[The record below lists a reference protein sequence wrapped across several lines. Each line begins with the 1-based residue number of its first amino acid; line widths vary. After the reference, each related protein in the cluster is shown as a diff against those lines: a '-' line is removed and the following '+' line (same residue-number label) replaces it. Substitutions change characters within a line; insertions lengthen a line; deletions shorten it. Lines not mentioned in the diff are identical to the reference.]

1 MVIAHSLPEIRRRDV
16 VGFAALP
23 PDMWKVRGPQRGNP
37 AGVPISDLP
46 EMPPFFSWGY
56 APNSGR
62 SPIELEATDTVGQS
76 RHRTSSG
83 RAARTKHLL
92 GKSIL
97 CLLFMLVVV
106 IEPLRAR
113 SVVAPDNSLR
123 VFLLEAKQLQS
134 TKQRIHDG
142 DKTLAPAW
150 SKLERDAQKALTV
163 GPFSVTSKEA
173 TPPSGDKHDYMS
185 QAPYFWPDP
194 NKPNGLPYIRRDG
207 ERNPEINKI
216 TDHRSLDQLE
226 SSVETL
232 ALAYYFKGDEAYAA
246 KATQLLRAFFLDPAT
261 RMNPNLQYAQ
271 FIPGVNTGRGIGLIE
286 TRSLTQVVD
295 AIGLL
300 AGSKA
305 WTETDQRGLED
316 WFGKFLRWMRES
328 KNGRDEAA
336 AKNNHGTY
344 YDVQVVSFALFLGKK
359 DYAAEVVQAARQKR
373 IATQVEPDGR
383 QPLEL
388 ARTKAWSYSV
398 GNLDGLMLL
407 ARLGESVGVDLWNY
421 KTPDGRSIR
430 LALDYLVPFAFGQ
443 QKWAYQQLGEWPP
456 QMLFPLMRRAE
467 AKYQDPQFRALMVKI
482 PRVDSADRS
491 NLLLSSLA
499 QGHQAKM
506 N

>member
-1 MVIAHSLPEIRRRDV
+1 
-16 VGFAALP
+16 
-23 PDMWKVRGPQRGNP
+23 
-37 AGVPISDLP
+37 
-46 EMPPFFSWGY
+46 
-56 APNSGR
+56 
-62 SPIELEATDTVGQS
+62 
-76 RHRTSSG
+76 
-83 RAARTKHLL
+83 
-92 GKSIL
+92 
-97 CLLFMLVVV
+97 
-106 IEPLRAR
+106 
-113 SVVAPDNSLR
+113 
-123 VFLLEAKQLQS
+123 
-134 TKQRIHDG
+134 
-142 DKTLAPAW
+142 
-150 SKLERDAQKALTV
+150 
-163 GPFSVTSKEA
+163 
-173 TPPSGDKHDYMS
+173 MS

-207 ERNPEINKI
+207 ERYPEINKI

-286 TRSLTQVVD
+286 TRGLTQVVD

-305 WTETDQRGLED
+305 WTETDQRGLEE

-359 DYAAEVVQAARQKR
+359 DYAAEVVQSARQKR

-407 ARLGESVGVDLWNY
+407 ARLGENLSVDLWNY
-421 KTPDGRSIR
+421 KTSDGRSIR
-430 LALDYLVPFAFGQ
+430 GALDYLVPFAFGQ
-443 QKWAYQQLGEWPP
+443 QKWAYLQLGEWPP
-456 QMLFPLMRRAE
+456 QMLIPLMRRAA
-467 AKYQDPQFRALMVKI
+467 AKYQDPQYRALMLKI
-482 PRVDSADRS
+482 PSFDPADRS
-491 NLLLSSLA
+491 NLFLSDD
-499 QGHQAKM
+499 
-506 N
+506 